1 MSITKKDVEYISWL
15 ARLEFKEEEKAGLIK
30 ELNAILKY
38 MEKLDELDTE
48 EEDIIINPYYIEN
61 KFRED
66 ILESSLDIKQVLDN
80 SPENFQE
87 YIVVPKVLE

>member
-1 MSITKKDVEYISWL
+1 
-15 ARLEFKEEEKAGLIK
+15 
-30 ELNAILKY
+30 